1 MSSGRVSSGIMP
13 LLPLRSMTL
22 FPGVT
27 LPVDLGRPASVEAVR
42 FANGLPIR
50 NPEANLVVVATQRDP
65 MVDAPRHEDLHE
77 VAVVAQL
84 TQVLHGLPGRL
95 TVFVRGLYRVN
106 LLDLEDA
113 RGFQAAHFSEFAEE
127 MGDSTLAY
135 ALAGA
140 LQDLVRQHD
149 ELLPGEQRGK
159 QRQAALTTLTS
170 ERNPGFVADMAT
182 AHVELPQELRHMLL
196 RERLITER
204 LRKCIEAI
212 SEKIN
217 VLQVRRDLD
226 EQVREHMSKHEHE
239 AFLRHKKRAIES
251 ELGRDDDDE
260 DFDSA
265 LGELKERLDER
276 DLSDDA
282 RQAADRELGRLGR
295 MNPQSAEAGV
305 ARTYL
310 EWLADLPW
318 GDSMRS
324 AEKLDLDD
332 ARERLEKGHYG
343 LEKVKRRVVE
353 YLCVRKLAPNKRG
366 PILCLYGP
374 PGTGKTSLAQSIA
387 KALGRELVRI
397 SLGGVR
403 DDAEIRGHRRT
414 YVGAI
419 PGRFIQSMKQ
429 AGTTNPVIVLDEI
442 DKLTNNDMRGDPA
455 SALLE
460 ALDPEQ
466 NDSFED
472 HYLGVPYDLSNVIFI
487 CTANYLAQIPSVL
500 RDRLEIIEMTGY
512 TIEEKMAIARQHL
525 LPKLL
530 ADHGLDA
537 RRVEIDDATL
547 ETLAT
552 GYTRESGVRDLQ
564 RQLAGILRDVAM
576 KIAEG
581 HLSLNDKPIKVGVD
595 GLVDV
600 LGPPRFYDDVSEKEP
615 QPGVVTG
622 LGWTPTGGRLLFVE
636 VIPTGGTGQLRL
648 TGRLGEVMKESGQ
661 AALSLVR
668 SRARHFGIDPSF
680 MSNQDLH
687 IHLPAGAVPKDG
699 PSAGIALT
707 TAIVSALTGRPAR
720 PDVAMTGE
728 VTLRGQVLPV
738 GGVREKVLAA
748 HRAGIRDIILPERN
762 RKDEDDIPPAARG
775 DLTLHYVSDVDQ
787 VLEVVLVDAPDHA
800 AAE

>member
-1 MSSGRVSSGIMP
+1 MTTARVSTGIMP

-27 LPVDLGRPASVEAVR
+27 LPVDLGRPASVEAAR
-42 FANGLPIR
+42 FAHGLPSR

-65 MVDAPRHEDLHE
+65 MVDVPRFDDLHE
-77 VAVVAQL
+77 VAVVGQL

-113 RGFQAAHFSEFAEE
+113 RGFTAAHFSEFVEE

-140 LQDLVRQHD
+140 LQDLVKQHD
-149 ELLPGEQRGK
+149 ELLPSESRGK
-159 QRQAALTTLTS
+159 QRQAALATLVS

-182 AHVELPQELRHMLL
+182 AHVELPQSLRYTLL

-217 VLQVRRDLD
+217 ILQVRRDLD
-226 EQVREHMSKHEHE
+226 DQVREHMSKHEHE

-251 ELGRDDDDE
+251 ELGRDDDE
-260 DFDSA
+260 DGDQA
-265 LGELKERLDER
+265 LADLRERLDAC
-276 DLSDDA
+276 DLPRDA

-318 GDSMRS
+318 GDDMRS
-324 AEKLDLDD
+324 PEKLDLDD
-332 ARERLEKGHYG
+332 ARQRLESGHYG
-343 LEKVKRRVVE
+343 LEKVKKRVIE

-387 KALGRELVRI
+387 TALGRELVRI

-442 DKLTNNDMRGDPA
+442 DKLTNNEMRGDPA

-472 HYLGVPYDLSNVIFI
+472 HYLGVPYDLSSVIFI
-487 CTANYLAQIPSVL
+487 CTANYLAQIPTVL

-512 TIEEKMAIARQHL
+512 TIEEKLEIARQHL
-525 LPKLL
+525 LPKLR
-530 ADHGLDA
+530 ADHGLDKK
-537 RRVEIDDATL
+537 RLEIDDATL
-547 ETLAT
+547 EALAT

-564 RQLAGILRDVAM
+564 RQLAGIMRDVAM

-581 HLSLNDKPIKVGVD
+581 HIDLSDSPIVVGRD
-595 GLVDV
+595 DLAEI
-600 LGPPRFYDDVSEKEP
+600 LGPPRYFDDVSEKEP

-648 TGRLGEVMKESGQ
+648 TGRLGEIMKESGQ

-668 SRARHFGIDPSF
+668 SRAAHFGLDPKF
-680 MSNQDLH
+680 MDDRDLH

-707 TAIVSALTGRPAR
+707 TALVSALTGRPAR

-748 HRAGIRDIILPERN
+748 HRAGIREVILPERN
-762 RKDEDDIPPAARG
+762 RKDENDIPPAARN
-775 DLTLHYVSDVDQ
+775 DMTLHFVSDIDQ
-787 VLEVVLVDAPDHA
+787 VLDVVLLDVPDTA